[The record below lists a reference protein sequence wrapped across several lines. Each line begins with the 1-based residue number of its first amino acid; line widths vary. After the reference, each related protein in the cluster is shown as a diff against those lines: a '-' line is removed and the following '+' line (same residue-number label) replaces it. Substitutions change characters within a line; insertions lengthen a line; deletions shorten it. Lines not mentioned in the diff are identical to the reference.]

1 MNQMNQINFSSE
13 PDPFYSKNRKAPS
26 SSDDLHVYKAV
37 IYKNLGPNDDRL
49 QVRIIPNMLGIKNE
63 ELDFLPRYPAFI
75 KGQMIT
81 GYTEYDKGIKD
92 ASRVYVLATSDFTVG
107 YILGLANDFEGN
119 TEARFKESIHWRK
132 IKSFLTERSIKP
144 DDFEYC
150 DIQIVTR
157 TSEKDSGGLL
167 ILYNFRTGDYFILNQ
182 SGTFLTIQSNKIVMR
197 VGSPGSPGEN
207 VNFSQIKM
215 TGERIEI
222 ITPTLDITSPEVFL
236 GHSGAYVA
244 ATNAPEGIAVG
255 VDGITFGSVTTIHV

>member
-1 MNQMNQINFSSE
+1 
-13 PDPFYSKNRKAPS
+13 
-26 SSDDLHVYKAV
+26 
-37 IYKNLGPNDDRL
+37 
-49 QVRIIPNMLGIKNE
+49 
-63 ELDFLPRYPAFI
+63 
-75 KGQMIT
+75 MIT
-81 GYTEYDKGIKD
+81 GYTEYDKGIKE

-107 YILGLANDFEGN
+107 YILGLANEFEGN
-119 TEARFKESIHWRK
+119 TEAKFKESNHWRK
-132 IKSFLTERSIKP
+132 IKSFLSQRSIKP

-167 ILYNFRTGDYFILNQ
+167 ILYNFRTGDYFIINQ
-182 SGTFLTIQSNKIVMR
+182 SGTFLTIQSNRIVMR
-197 VGSPGSPGEN
+197 VGSPGSPGED

-244 ATNAPEGIAVG
+244 ATNAPEGVAVG
-255 VDGITFGSVTTIHV
+255 VDGVTFGSITTIHV

>member
-1 MNQMNQINFSSE
+1 MYQMNFEQGL
-13 PDPFYSKNRKAPS
+13 DPFYSKDRKAPS

-63 ELDFLPRYPAFI
+63 ELDSLPRYPAFI

-81 GYTEYDKGIKD
+81 GYTEYDKGIRD

-119 TEARFKESIHWRK
+119 TEAKFKESIHWRS
-132 IKSFLTERSIKP
+132 IKSFLTERGIKP

-157 TSEKDSGGLL
+157 TGEKDSGGLL

-182 SGTFLTIQSNKIVMR
+182 SGTFLTIQSDKIVMR
-197 VGSPGSPGEN
+197 VGSPGKPGEN

-236 GHSGAYVA
+236 GHSGAYLA
-244 ATNAPEGIAVG
+244 ATNAPEGVAVG
-255 VDGITFGSVTTIHV
+255 VDGVTFGSVTTIHV

>member
-1 MNQMNQINFSSE
+1 MEQQIDDSR
-13 PDPFYSKNRKAPS
+13 DVFYAKNRKVPS

-49 QVRIIPNMLGIKNE
+49 QVRIIPNMLNIKNE

-81 GYTEYDKGIKD
+81 GYTEYDKGIKE

-107 YILGLANDFEGN
+107 YILGLANEFEGN
-119 TEARFKESIHWRK
+119 TEAKFKESIHWRK
-132 IKSFLTERSIKP
+132 IKSFLSQRSIKP

-167 ILYNFRTGDYFILNQ
+167 ILYNFRTGDYFIINQ
-182 SGTFLTIQSNKIVMR
+182 SGTFLTIQSNRIVMR
-197 VGSPGSPGEN
+197 VGSPGSPGED

-244 ATNAPEGIAVG
+244 ATNAPEGVAVG
-255 VDGITFGSVTTIHV
+255 VDGVTFGSITTIHV